1 MSLARY
7 VINFDEL
14 TSELK
19 QPLLESIDDKLR
31 NKYPQIDLSNIES
44 YLEDIKDIL
53 PSEKYRK
60 LKNKIDTLIYR
71 KVEGIQKSEG
81 RLLDIPP
88 IVMDYKEVFKFD
100 KDIYLTGF
108 HINQTGWK
116 KEDRYS
122 VLINKDKIIDK
133 ATLKEIGE
141 HKYFNTFYKVNAKT
155 PIFFILQNNSGNS
168 RQTMVDLEYIEGS
181 ESSIIIEPP
190 EKPTIDD
197 IPNEW
202 DIAVVMQ
209 WEENSNADMD
219 LHGFIGDDHVYF
231 GNRESDGFYLNFD
244 YREHTS
250 NGNPEILSVKGNKNK
265 KLDIFIK
272 NFNGIQLKEPV
283 NIKIYS
289 KKSYGNKLLK
299 EINVKPDSSLNESK
313 GKGVCSI
320 DLKTL
325 KITNIDKK

>member
-1 MSLARY
+1 MSLPKH

-14 TSELK
+14 THKLK
-19 QPLLESIDDKLR
+19 DPFLESIDNNLT
-31 NKYPQIDLSNIES
+31 NKYPQINWNNIEY

-100 KDIYLTGF
+100 KDIYLTGL

-181 ESSIIIEPP
+181 ESSVIIEPP

-265 KLDIFIK
+265 KLDIYIK
-272 NFNGIQLKEPV
+272 NFNRVQLKEPV

-289 KKSYGNKLLK
+289 KRSYGNKLLK
-299 EINVKPDSSLNESK
+299 EFNVKPDSSLNESK
-313 GKGVCSI
+313 GKGVCRI

-325 KITNIDKK
+325 KITDLDK